1 MNEQVAFLW
10 VNDSG
15 YTNEIVHLFENN
27 LEPDYISHSEIL
39 IGRSINPLEWDK
51 DLHNILEK
59 EIKSIFS
66 NPESNQKIAA
76 VFRNSSIEGFCIIQ
90 QIDTRKNKIW
100 VIEDIIVD
108 KLTRNHGT
116 GTKFL
121 NWLIAEAA
129 ARQINYMICESGIQN
144 AGAHHFFVKNGFNP
158 LSQSFI
164 KQI

>member
-1 MNEQVAFLW
+1 MNERATFLW

-15 YTNEIVHLFENN
+15 YTNEIIRLFENN

-51 DLHNILEK
+51 DLISILEK
-59 EIKSIFS
+59 EIKNIFS
-66 NPESNQKIAA
+66 HPESNQQIAA
-76 VFRNSSIEGFCIIQ
+76 IFRNGAMEGFCIIQ

-108 KLTRNHGT
+108 KFTRNHGT

-121 NWLIAEAA
+121 NWLIAEAV
-129 ARQINYMICESGIQN
+129 ARQINYMMCESGIQN
-144 AGAHHFFVKNGFNP
+144 AGAHHFFEKNGFNP
-158 LSQSFI
+158 LSQTFI
-164 KQI
+164 KKI